1 VVGFVSCKPADALI
15 SMFIAE
21 FVSYMHLRVITAVDL
36 FFSCYTTFTTSIL
49 MAILGKPGL
58 ASSPLVFFCLWG

>member
-1 VVGFVSCKPADALI
+1 
-15 SMFIAE
+15 MFIAE